1 MTPRRLGMSR
11 LARNIAYNLAGQA
24 ALTVLGLVAV
34 RFVFRGLGGEAF
46 GIILFATAA
55 GTLIAGVMDLGLS
68 ATIVREVSAAG
79 EGTEVRKD
87 AISLFRTAV
96 SFAWA
101 GWIALTVVLFLVAPA
116 IATHWINVRAIAPD
130 TAAHL
135 LQVTCAGAFL
145 SLPRAMYAALFRGLQ
160 KMAGLNVIEVGWLA
174 LQQAGMVGILL
185 AGGGLFAVGW
195 WFALSYAVGLAA
207 FAVFTARVLSPVA
220 VLPGFS
226 RVAVQRNLGFAL
238 QMMSSSAFGAV
249 LGQADRLLVSK
260 LMPVRA
266 LGYYGFAASVA
277 AALGRVAY
285 AVVLAAFPSFSE
297 AYRQSGRAT
306 MRDQHRHVQTLVLV
320 VSAPGFAALAFTAR
334 PVFSWVF
341 GTEIGA
347 ALTWPSIILSA
358 GWYLNAAVSASYFVS
373 LAVGRAD
380 ISARQNFLALFLV
393 LPAGAAVTWRFG
405 LSGAAAIWLGY
416 HLFALAYGIPRICR
430 ECLEEPVRA
439 WFGQLAQMLA
449 LIGATYGL
457 AFLAAAGLGGSSVGW
472 LVSAFVLATAAYGVG
487 VMRLHSSALRALVLP
502 AAVGLM
508 KDRAA

>member
-1 MTPRRLGMSR
+1 MKTRRPGMSR
-11 LARNIAYNLAGQA
+11 LARNIAYNLAGQV
-24 ALTVLGLVAV
+24 ALTALGLVAV

-79 EGTEVRKD
+79 VGIEARKHV
-87 AISLFRTAV
+87 ISLFRTAV
-96 SFAWA
+96 SFSWA
-101 GWIALTVVLFLVAPA
+101 GWIVLTAALFLAAPA
-116 IATHWINVRAIAPD
+116 IAAHWLDVRAMAPK
-130 TAAHL
+130 TAAGL

-174 LQQAGMVGILL
+174 MQQAGMVAILL

-195 WFALSYAVGLAA
+195 WFALSYVLGIAA
-207 FAVFTARVLSPVA
+207 FAVLTAMVVSPVA

-226 RVAVQRNLGFAL
+226 TVAVRRNLRFAA
-238 QMMSSSAFGAV
+238 QMMSSSAFGAL

-260 LMPVRA
+260 LMPVRT
-266 LGYYGFAASVA
+266 LGYYGFTASVA

-297 AYRQSGRAT
+297 AYRQSGRAA
-306 MRDQHRHVQTLVLV
+306 MREQHRHVQTLVLV
-320 VSAPGFAALAFTAR
+320 VSAPGFAALAFASR

-341 GTEIGA
+341 GSEIGGT
-347 ALTWPSIILSA
+347 LLWPAIILSA

-380 ISARQNFLALFLV
+380 ISARQNLLALFLI
-393 LPAGAAVTWRFG
+393 LPAGAVLTWRLG

-439 WFGQLAQMLA
+439 WFGQLVQMLA

-457 AFLAAAGLGGSSVGW
+457 GFLLAAGLGGIRVGW
-472 LVSAFVLATAAYGVG
+472 LISAFLLASAAYAVG
-487 VMRLHSSALRALVLP
+487 AIRLYSTELRALVLP
-502 AAVGLM
+502 APVGST